1 MGSCSSEQTVHFHLF
16 LKKFQF
22 TTNSKEKLSKFVQFY
37 KKVALKLLLIDV
49 LYRNMSV
56 YCTNA
61 SEQNLDFY
69 FIDSLMEIKELLL
82 NISCYKLKISSFIEK
97 KKSLNAVSELELF
110 QM

>member
-1 MGSCSSEQTVHFHLF
+1 MGSCSSEKTVHFHLF

-22 TTNSKEKLSKFVQFY
+22 TTNSKEKLSKFVQFH

-69 FIDSLMEIKELLL
+69 FIDSLMKIKELLL
-82 NISCYKLKISSFIEK
+82 KICYKIKISLFIEK
-97 KKSLNAVSELELF
+97 KNSLNAVIELELF